1 MPRPAPRPTQ
11 PPGWPLHHRSDRR
24 TYTLGEP
31 SWTACLAPDTD
42 TLRLL
47 NAKASVGGGD
57 RGQVSKVIAKKSASL
72 AAAYGAHYLEQP
84 HRRRHDS
91 GLVGMLVNVP
101 QSHGNK
107 YGYATRGVILE
118 QQRSRCLIRLDIT
131 DEERWHPTTLVRRWL
146 HVSGKDVEKLST
158 QLSGVLRE
166 PCPDAQ
172 EEGAAEGPQHASAPA
187 PAAAMAMGWG
197 ALPTHATPR
206 TNMGWDGDD
215 MMGPL
220 DSDSD
225 GVSSPSVVM
234 SESCV

>member
-1 MPRPAPRPTQ
+1 MSRPPTQ

-31 SWTACLAPDTD
+31 GWTACLAPDTE
-42 TLRLL
+42 LRSLL

-57 RGQVSKVIAKKSASL
+57 RAGVSKVIAKKSASQ

-131 DEERWHPTTLVRRWL
+131 NADSKSEFIDAIRKLNYQISRDDLPYV
-146 HVSGKDVEKLST
+146 GKTKKKATST
-158 QLSGVLRE
+158 STNS
-166 PCPDAQ
+166 D
-172 EEGAAEGPQHASAPA
+172 PQQP
-187 PAAAMAMGWG
+187 
-197 ALPTHATPR
+197 
-206 TNMGWDGDD
+206 
-215 MMGPL
+215 
-220 DSDSD
+220 
-225 GVSSPSVVM
+225 
-234 SESCV
+234 